1 MSNSGGRAFYP
12 SLSSFGV
19 LLGKQFN
26 KAGIES
32 QCQSFGKN

>member
-12 SLSSFGV
+12 SLSFGV